1 MSYALLVAVLE
12 SSHELLEYP
21 LGILLL
27 EASILSLLEVA
38 V

>member
-12 SSHELLEYP
+12 SSHNLLEYP
-21 LGILLL
+21 LSILLL
-27 EASILSLLEVA
+27 EASIRPLLQVA